1 MSARRKVPL
10 EAWSHG
16 AEMVEILNLADLD
29 LIMNAQ
35 LGVARHWQD
44 HHIWSPPLGVQP
56 GGRGTSGLSLGSQQ
70 AACAMCH
77 PVSYEYPLYQIL
89 SSTTLNLARFPCVV
103 S

>member
-1 MSARRKVPL
+1 MAMSARRKVPL

-44 HHIWSPPLGVQP
+44 HHIWSPPLGVQQ
-56 GGRGTSGLSLGSQQ
+56 LGFT
-70 AACAMCH
+70 AGCMCH
-77 PVSYEYPLYQIL
+77 LPS
-89 SSTTLNLARFPCVV
+89 CV
-103 S
+103 